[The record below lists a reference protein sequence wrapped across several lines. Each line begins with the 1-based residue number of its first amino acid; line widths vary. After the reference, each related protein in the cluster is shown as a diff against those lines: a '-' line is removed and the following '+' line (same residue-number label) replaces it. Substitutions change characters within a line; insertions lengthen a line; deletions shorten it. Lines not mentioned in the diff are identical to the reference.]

1 MEKYFINGKDPVV
14 EGKSK
19 KIYEL
24 DKDTF
29 FMCFK
34 PHLRS
39 ITSKI
44 VKEQIKKDL
53 YQICIL

>member
-39 ITSKI
+39 ITSKREENI
-44 VKEQIKKDL
+44 EGTDKERK
-53 YQICIL
+53 